1 MAKKC
6 IYCSKEVVDESVIDF
21 CEKCGVGVFGK
32 KMFDAIVQNM
42 ERARA
47 NGDLTH
53 TPPDSFQNSAEIK
66 DFK

>member
-1 MAKKC
+1 MTKKC
-6 IYCSKEVVDESVIDF
+6 IYCSADVEDTCVIDF
-21 CEKCGVGVFGK
+21 CEKCGVGVFGR

-53 TPPDSFQNSAEIK
+53 SQSDSFQNSTNLK